1 MRNTTRVFVHTDRDF
16 LKSEPVFDLRK
27 SLAWDSA
34 FSNSPGLI
42 YGLKKHAQQVQCANF
57 CSSFKFSVDFNFIYL
72 FCTCS
77 GVLDPEELFE
87 TLNLEIADNGVDMTG
102 HRRPI
107 SLPSESMAS
116 ARTSGISSL
125 RKSLAWD
132 SAFFTSAGV
141 LDAEELSV
149 INRGF
154 RSPELALHPGVK
166 EEILRSAES
175 NSLVNSDGYS
185 LGSLEIDLPDDIRA
199 SMRKSRNASSNGA
212 SSACK
217 LKREKGR
224 EKSHV
229 SRILDASSQV
239 RNAASSGGSNPLSS
253 RKPPKISS
261 RANPSPIL
269 PSKRASL
276 SASLSKMDNKATKS
290 ADGKHM
296 AISKKMRLRESCSS
310 ISSSMPSANSPSAVF
325 PAAPEEFARF
335 CNASADFTRKS
346 PSTPLRRTANFSLA
360 ASDSRFRTPLKYSV
374 GNKSEL
380 VSSSDSIHLLTTPK
394 SSIYTSPASSI
405 DGWSSE
411 SSSSSVK
418 QSSNSSVASP
428 VNTPFREI
436 LERHHYGRPC
446 LGHEIW
452 ETRIKNPQNN
462 DILACSSPAPG
473 NVSRKLRP
481 SGLRMPSPKIGYFD
495 AENSTGLAQNGGLKF
510 HSGGQGT
517 SSKTESGVSKA
528 NLSANRMRYSKHPS
542 AGTITGPVSKSGMKN
557 EGKICLREKRQPL
570 KEHRVLRA
578 YLLGACNKENIV
590 SFENQVDDLSQRMGA
605 IGFSRD
611 LPAGRVL
618 HILPFLE

>member
-1 MRNTTRVFVHTDRDF
+1 MSSEMDFQKFQFPDVLDNRKKVDVQLIETLNSQQMRNTTRVFVHTDRDF

-380 VSSSDSIHLLTTPK
+380 
-394 SSIYTSPASSI
+394 
-405 DGWSSE
+405 
-411 SSSSSVK
+411 
-418 QSSNSSVASP
+418 
-428 VNTPFREI
+428 
-436 LERHHYGRPC
+436 
-446 LGHEIW
+446 
-452 ETRIKNPQNN
+452 
-462 DILACSSPAPG
+462 
-473 NVSRKLRP
+473 
-481 SGLRMPSPKIGYFD
+481 
-495 AENSTGLAQNGGLKF
+495 ENSTGLAQNGGLKF

>member
-34 FSNSPGLI
+34 FSNSP
-42 YGLKKHAQQVQCANF
+42 
-57 CSSFKFSVDFNFIYL
+57 
-72 FCTCS
+72 
-77 GVLDPEELFE
+77 
-87 TLNLEIADNGVDMTG
+87 
-102 HRRPI
+102 
-107 SLPSESMAS
+107 
-116 ARTSGISSL
+116 
-125 RKSLAWD
+125 
-132 SAFFTSAGV
+132 GV

-229 SRILDASSQV
+229 SRILDASSQ
-239 RNAASSGGSNPLSS
+239 NAASSGGSNPLSS

-611 LPAGRVL
+611 LPAG
-618 HILPFLE
+618 FKGN